1 MTRLLAID
9 PGCAASGVAVF
20 EDGVLVRA
28 FLANVTEPE
37 KRYPDPGARACAMVD
52 EITIHFLTW
61 SGSTVDEVVGE
72 WPRTYPT
79 GRRGGSP
86 ATAMFP
92 LAGIIVGVAC
102 ALHPATL
109 TTYTARTWSEGTK
122 KIRTGDG
129 RTTAR
134 GRWIAGR
141 LVKEEL
147 DVWDGLPD
155 KGNHDIVDAIGIGF
169 HHLGRVKLRRS

>member
-20 EDGVLVRA
+20 DDNVLVRA
-28 FLANVTEPE
+28 FLVTVAEPE
-37 KRYPDPGARACAMVD
+37 KNYPDPGARACAMADKV
-52 EITIHFLTW
+52 IGAGGV
-61 SGSTVDEVVGE
+61 SGSNTDEVVGE
-72 WPRTYPT
+72 WPRSYAP
-79 GRRGGSP
+79 GRKGGGP
-86 ATAMFP
+86 PVKMFP

-141 LVKEEL
+141 LIHSEL
-147 DVWDGLPD
+147 CVWEHLPD
-155 KGNHDIVDAIGIGF
+155 RDNHDIVDAIGIGL